1 MAGSVSSLRD
11 RVAALLGGSAGVSPW
26 TIATGLFHACPR
38 ELEQCEASAIER
50 AFTVHLDRA
59 RPMESVNTL
68 SGYALYERRLR
79 VRVGYYLTEVGAEAE
94 YEAAGE
100 QSGGSTHESVQNR
113 ADADGIRIRAVVGSL
128 RNWAGLSGVSII
140 DVIPVEPDGDNPD
153 LLGDRAI
160 CVHTFTVKSRD
171 ALPGTSYGPS
181 L

>member
-11 RVAALLGGSAGVSPW
+11 RVSGLMDGSAGVSPW
-26 TIATGLFHACPR
+26 TINAGLFHACPR
-38 ELEQCEASAIER
+38 ELEQYEASAVER
-50 AFTVHLDRA
+50 SFTVHIDRA
-59 RPMESVNTL
+59 TPMEPVNTL

-100 QSGGSTHESVQNR
+100 QSGGSTHESVEDR
-113 ADADGIRIRAVVGSL
+113 CDADGILIRSVIGSL
-128 RNWAGLSGVSII
+128 RNWAGIAGVSII
-140 DVIPVEPDGDNPD
+140 DVEPVEPEGDLPD

-160 CVHTFTVKSRD
+160 AVHTFKIKSRD
-171 ALPGTSYGPS
+171 ALPGSYGPS